1 MTIDLPLSPRAG
13 TTAKSHLPPTY
24 VDPLSPL
31 RHQFRVLRSGPSGNL
46 IGQSLQCGRAVNLQE
61 QPVGR
66 GPFKAGGR
74 ERELSACL
82 RGFGDSCFQRRR
94 CGCRVLRQVERD
106 MCQTALGME
115 RGHPPGG
122 EIDARLFHSL
132 NDGWR
137 GKCRVGYLAARLVS
151 LQIQRAFP
159 GATLQ
164 DSSPIVKKLR
174 SSICSRVT
182 TLTDCGI
189 SRRSAGAF
197 PATVAFL
204 GA

>member
-1 MTIDLPLSPRAG
+1 MFGSACFHRKSKCR
-13 TTAKSHLPPTY
+13 TAVQPTG
-24 VDPLSPL
+24 VPKVGLDPLSPF
-31 RHQFRVLRSGPSGNL
+31 RHQFRIPRSGPSGNL
-46 IGQSLQCGRAVNLQE
+46 TGQSLQCGRAVNLQE

-82 RGFGDSCFQRRR
+82 RCFGDSGFQRRR

-106 MCQTALGME
+106 VCRVALGME

-137 GKCRVGYLAARLVS
+137 GKCRVGDLAARLGS
-151 LQIQRAFP
+151 LQIQRASP
-159 GATLQ
+159 GAPLQ
-164 DSSPIVKKLR
+164 DSSAPIR
-174 SSICSRVT
+174 IFEC
-182 TLTDCGI
+182 
-189 SRRSAGAF
+189 RRF
-197 PATVAFL
+197 VRPAT
-204 GA
+204 